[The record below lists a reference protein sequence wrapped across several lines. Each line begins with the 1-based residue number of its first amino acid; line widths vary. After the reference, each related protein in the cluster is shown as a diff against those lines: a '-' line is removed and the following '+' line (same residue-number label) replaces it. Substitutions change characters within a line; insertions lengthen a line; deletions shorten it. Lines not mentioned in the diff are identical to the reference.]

1 MADIGETVRFYQ
13 RIHNSGRAEVDFLE
27 FTRSVERAS
36 GERAVGKSVGRHLEP
51 VRFGQ
56 VPHLNY
62 ASTSVA
68 GIVEREK
75 THVLVNF
82 LGLWGPNGPM
92 PLAASEYVFNRSHNC
107 YDQTLRRFA
116 DIIHH
121 RFIGLYYRAWK
132 ANEQAIGFDKKNGG
146 LIARTCDALAGWSA
160 SGSSLPQYASCAFGS
175 AFGSAVKSRDGLS
188 MILNGALGL
197 PVRIVERIESSA
209 AIPVDSRGRLG
220 VRGVSELG
228 RSVQLGSRFRTC
240 TRKFVVQSEVV
251 DYARAA
257 KFFPGLKGGRMLVDF
272 VQSYLDRP
280 LEWDLRLELRT
291 DSLPP
296 PLVSGVRQLGQSLWL
311 GRPKGE
317 TTEVVL
323 GMSRLAE
330 TQHVRKR
337 SVRTVQDATG
347 T

>member
-1 MADIGETVRFYQ
+1 MRFYQ
-13 RIHNSGRAEVDFLE
+13 RIHNGGRAEVDFLE
-27 FTRSVERAS
+27 LVRRIERTS

-62 ASTSVA
+62 ASTAVA
-68 GIVEREK
+68 GIVERERP
-75 THVLVNF
+75 HVLVNF

-92 PLAASEYVFNRSHNC
+92 PLAASEYVFSRSHNC

-116 DIIHH
+116 DIVHH

-132 ANEQAIGFDKKNGG
+132 ANEQAIGFDKANGG
-146 LIARTCDALAGWSA
+146 LIARTCDALAGWA
-160 SGSSLPQYASCAFGS
+160 TVGSSLPRHASCAFGA

-188 MILNGALGL
+188 TILNGALGL
-197 PVRIVERIESSA
+197 PVRIIERIESTA
-209 AIPVDSRGRLG
+209 AIPADSRGRLG
-220 VRGVSELG
+220 VCGVSELG
-228 RSVQLGSRFRTC
+228 RSVQLGSHFRTR
-240 TRKFVVQSEVV
+240 TRKFAVKSEVV

-257 KFFPGLKGGRMLVDF
+257 KFFPGLKGGRMLVNL

-296 PLVSGVRQLGQSLWL
+296 PLVSGVRQLGRSLWL
-311 GRPKGE
+311 GRPRNPK
-317 TTEVVL
+317 TEVII

-330 TQHVRKR
+330 ARHLRANHVG
-337 SVRTVQDATG
+337 AAEG
-347 T
+347 LGAL

>member
-1 MADIGETVRFYQ
+1 MRFYQ
-13 RIHNSGRAEVDFLE
+13 RIHNGGRAEVDFLE
-27 FTRSVERAS
+27 FVRRIERAAR
-36 GERAVGKSVGRHLEP
+36 ERAIGKSVGRHLEP

-62 ASTSVA
+62 ASTAVA
-68 GIVEREK
+68 GIVERERPL
-75 THVLVNF
+75 VLVNF

-92 PLAASEYVFNRSHNC
+92 PLAASEYVFGRSHNC

-116 DIIHH
+116 DIVHH

-132 ANEQAIGFDKKNGG
+132 ANEQAIGFDKPGGG
-146 LIARTCDALAGWSA
+146 LIARTCDALAGWA
-160 SGSSLPQYASCAFGS
+160 TAGSSLPQYASCAFGA

-188 MILNGALGL
+188 TILNGALGF
-197 PVRIVERIESSA
+197 PVSIVERIESAA
-209 AIPVDSRGRLG
+209 AIPADSRGRLG

-240 TRKFVVQSEVV
+240 TRKFAVKSEVV

-257 KFFPGLKGGRMLVDF
+257 KFFPGLRGGCALVDL

-291 DSLPP
+291 ATLPP
-296 PLVSGVRQLGQSLWL
+296 PLVSGVRQLGRSLWI
-311 GRPKGE
+311 GRPHGPK
-317 TTEVVL
+317 TEVVL

-330 TQHVRKR
+330 ARRLRANHVGAADK
-337 SVRTVQDATG
+337 
-347 T
+347 

>member
-1 MADIGETVRFYQ
+1 MRFYQ
-13 RIHNSGRAEVDFLE
+13 RIHNGRRAEVDFLE
-27 FTRSVERAS
+27 LVRRIERAS

-62 ASTSVA
+62 ASTAVA
-68 GIVEREK
+68 GIVERERP
-75 THVLVNF
+75 HVLVNF

-92 PLAASEYVFNRSHNC
+92 PLASSEYVFSRSHNS

-116 DIIHH
+116 DIVHH

-132 ANEQAIGFDKKNGG
+132 ANEQAIGFDKANGG
-146 LIARTCDALAGWSA
+146 LIARICDALTGWA
-160 SGSSLPQYASCAFGS
+160 TAGSSLPQYASCAFGA

-188 MILNGALGL
+188 TILNGALGL
-197 PVRIVERIESSA
+197 PVRIIERIESAA
-209 AIPVDSRGRLG
+209 AIPADSRGRLG

-228 RSVQLGSRFRTC
+228 RSVQLGSRFRTR
-240 TRKFVVQSEVV
+240 TRKFAVQSEVV

-257 KFFPGLKGGRMLVDF
+257 KFFPDMKGGRALVDV

-280 LEWDLRLELRT
+280 LEWDLRLEFRT
-291 DSLPP
+291 VSLPP
-296 PLVSGVRQLGQSLWL
+296 PLVSGVRQLGRSLWL
-311 GRPKGE
+311 GRPVGK
-317 TTEVVL
+317 TTEVVI

-330 TQHVRKR
+330 TRHARK
-337 SVRTVQDATG
+337 SG
-347 T
+347 I